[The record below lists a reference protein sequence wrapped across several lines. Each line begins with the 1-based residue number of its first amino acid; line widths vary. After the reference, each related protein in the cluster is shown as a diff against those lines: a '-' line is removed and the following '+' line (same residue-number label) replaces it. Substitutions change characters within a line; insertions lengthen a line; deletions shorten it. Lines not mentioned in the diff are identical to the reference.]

1 MFPEHFYSL
10 HTVPS
15 MNQMIVVLQDGF
27 KKLIIACIIFC
38 NQYGQF
44 VSFYRNGLNTFGHLF
59 LVFLHSRFVGK
70 RKPESRAF
78 TLFRFH
84 TDSATHTFYQ
94 CLADRKPQSGS
105 LGKRVQLD
113 ETPENVLL
121 LILRNS
127 TSGIGYIEIQLIL
140 PHFIAKTNAAFFGK
154 LNGICHKV
162 NHQLGQTVLFRIN
175 HTWPGRFH
183 KLQFHRIRLHSQQE
197 TTLQFPHQLIQFNI
211 RVIQLQRSRLNL
223 RQIKNIT
230 DELQQQG
237 IIVLDDADIF
247 LLFLFFFGRRQY
259 PRETDNSIQRGTD
272 FMAHIGQE
280 GRL

>member
-1 MFPEHFYSL
+1 MFPEHLYGL

-44 VSFYRNGLNTFGHLF
+44 ISFYRNRLNLLWRLF
-59 LVFLHSRFVGK
+59 PVLLHCRLVRK
-70 RKPESRAF
+70 RKPESRPF
-78 TLFRFH
+78 TLFRLH
-84 TDSATHTFYQ
+84 ADSATHMIHQ

-105 LGKRVQLD
+105 LGKRIQLD

-127 TSGIGYIEIQLIL
+127 ASGISHIEIQFIL
-140 PHFIAKTNAAFFGK
+140 PHFIAKTNASFFGK
-154 LNGICHKV
+154 LNGVCHKV
-162 NHQLGQTVLFRIN
+162 NHQLGQTVLFRIG
-175 HTWPGRFH
+175 HTWFGRLH

-197 TTLQFPHQLIQFNI
+197 TTLQFPHQLIQFDI
-211 RVIQLQRSRLNL
+211 RVVQLQCSRLNL

-230 DELQQQG
+230 DKLQQQS

-247 LLFLFFFGRRQY
+247 LFFLFFLGRCQY
-259 PRETDNSIQRGTD
+259 SRETDNSIQRSTN
-272 FMAHIGQE
+272 FMAHISQE